1 MIIRAFAWIDQHAG
15 TIAIIAVAVILALF
29 LVACGDGPPRTGS
42 AQAGAASAQARASAA
57 ATRADAAGVEA
68 ARLAGEAAAA
78 EAKAKASGVQ
88 ADIDAAVAARVA
100 AVSAQAVH
108 AALLDQE
115 HAATAAADEATQKAE
130 QERQIE
136 QAAQDYRSWLR
147 LCRLV
152 GSAGIVGGFLLA
164 AVIAWATKDLTA
176 GRWPGVILAS
186 AGALVIALG
195 PATAWMPWL
204 VAAATAIAVLWWAI
218 GHRLDRLAR
227 ERAAA
232 AAIAG
237 SRAVDAVER
246 EIAPKARDA
255 KTALANRLH
264 AAGLSAHV
272 EARRG
277 PGRDWTTTPE
287 VTHVR

>member
-1 MIIRAFAWIDQHAG
+1 MIIRRFAWIDQHAG
-15 TIAIIAVAVILALF
+15 TIAIIVAAVILALF
-29 LVACGDGPPRTGS
+29 LGACGDTPQPRDGS

-57 ATRADAAGVEA
+57 ATRADAAGVES

-78 EAKAKASGVQ
+78 EAKAKATGAK

-100 AVSAQAVH
+100 AVAAQAVH
-108 AALLDQE
+108 DALRDQE
-115 HAATAAADEATQKAE
+115 RAATAAADEATKKAE
-130 QERQIE
+130 QAHQIE

-152 GSAGIVGGFLLA
+152 GGAGIVGGFLLA

-176 GRWPGVILAS
+176 GRWPGLILAS

-204 VAAATAIAVLWWAI
+204 VAAAAALSLGGWAI
-218 GHRLDRLAR
+218 SHRRDRHAR

-255 KTALANRLH
+255 KAELAAHLR
-264 AAGLSAHV
+264 AANLADLV

-277 PGRDWTTTPE
+277 PARDWSGA
-287 VTHVR
+287 